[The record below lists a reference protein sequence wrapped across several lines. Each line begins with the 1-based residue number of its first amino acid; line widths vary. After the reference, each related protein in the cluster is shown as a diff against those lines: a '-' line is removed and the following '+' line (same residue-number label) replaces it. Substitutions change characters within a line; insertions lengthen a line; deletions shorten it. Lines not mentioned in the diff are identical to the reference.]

1 LGLSGKKI
9 ALEKTSHHCL
19 REVFMSAE
27 HPIVAITGSSS
38 VVSDALITALEH
50 VFWVEQVKAAYIEG
64 TAFFRYERDVMREKM
79 QQAQTE
85 KRLFSHYHPAA
96 NQLDQLQ
103 ALFAQYAATGQGQ
116 YRHYIRNARQ
126 ARKAQ
131 QAAGTFTA
139 WQAMDADT
147 DLLLYHGLHGGVVT
161 QGIDI
166 LQYPDLLL
174 GIAPNANMEWT
185 RKVQQDI
192 AKHAA
197 TEQQVQA
204 MILHH
209 LPDYI
214 AYIMPQFEH
223 VHINFQMIPVVD
235 TCDPFHDT
243 AVPNL
248 QECYL
253 VIRFQRDFRPWF
265 PQFMQG
271 IPGAFMARQN
281 TLVVP
286 GTRLLNVAEV
296 ILMPLMHNLISTSR
310 QLRQIEDVPPER
322 ERGLLHRLR

>member
-1 LGLSGKKI
+1 
-9 ALEKTSHHCL
+9 
-19 REVFMSAE
+19 MSAE

-192 AKHAA
+192 AKHDA

-243 AVPNL
+243 AVPDL

>member
-1 LGLSGKKI
+1 
-9 ALEKTSHHCL
+9 
-19 REVFMSAE
+19 MSAE
-27 HPIVAITGSSS
+27 YPIVAITGSSS

-50 VFWVEQVKAAYIEG
+50 VFWKEQVKAAYIEG
-64 TAFFRYERDVMREKM
+64 TAFFRYDRQTMRDKM
-79 QQAQTE
+79 QQAQVQGQT
-85 KRLFSHYHPAA
+85 FSHYHPEA
-96 NQLDQLQ
+96 NQLATLQ

-116 YRHYIRNARQ
+116 YRHYVRNAKQ

-131 QAAGTFTA
+131 QAAGTFTQ
-139 WQAMDADT
+139 WQTMNTDT

-161 QGIDI
+161 QEVNIR
-166 LQYPDLLL
+166 QYPDLLL

-185 RKVQQDI
+185 RKMQQDI
-192 AKHAA
+192 AKQGA
-197 TEQQVQA
+197 TEQQVQT

-235 TCDPFHDT
+235 TCDPFHEV
-243 AVPNL
+243 ASVPSL

-271 IPGAFMARQN
+271 ITGAFMARQN

-296 ILMPLMHNLISTSR
+296 ILMPLIHQLITTSR
-310 QLRQIEDVPPER
+310 ELRQIADVPPER
-322 ERGLLHRLR
+322 ERGLLHKLS

>member
-1 LGLSGKKI
+1 
-9 ALEKTSHHCL
+9 
-19 REVFMSAE
+19 MSAE

>member
-1 LGLSGKKI
+1 
-9 ALEKTSHHCL
+9 
-19 REVFMSAE
+19 MSAE

-192 AKHAA
+192 AKHDA

>member
-1 LGLSGKKI
+1 
-9 ALEKTSHHCL
+9 
-19 REVFMSAE
+19 MSAE

-243 AVPNL
+243 AVPDL

>member
-1 LGLSGKKI
+1 
-9 ALEKTSHHCL
+9 
-19 REVFMSAE
+19 MSAE

-192 AKHAA
+192 AKHDA

-322 ERGLLHRLR
+322 ERGLLHRSR